1 MQVGGFLLT
10 FGIFALVGFLIYI
23 TIRCKI
29 GNDVLR
35 RRFKRC
41 NVIVFGKKGSGKD
54 LLFNKV
60 INLRKEPCYTNI
72 PYSRAYCL
80 DARIQDFAVAPN
92 TYRSFLDD
100 NIQVIDKVLA
110 ERMDFYISDGGI
122 ALPSQY
128 HGELDKKYPSLPIFY
143 ALSRHLTN
151 SNIHINT
158 QNLNRIWDKL
168 REQADT
174 YIRVERTIN
183 IFGFL
188 FTTFTV
194 YDYYESAKKCLQP
207 YPHSIF
213 SSSYNTAQRNEYYAV
228 NGRIDRHLI
237 CQHKSTV
244 MYDTRYFHKVV
255 YGRQAPGRSIKVS
268 NAGRAKRQ

>member
-1 MQVGGFLLT
+1 MEVGQIILLVA
-10 FGIFALVGFLIYI
+10 IVALVGFSIYLVV
-23 TIRCKI
+23 RCKM
-29 GNDVLR
+29 GNNVIK

-41 NVIVFGKKGSGKD
+41 NVIVFGKKGTGKD
-54 LLFNKV
+54 LVFNKA
-60 INLRKEPCYTNI
+60 INLRKQPCYTNI
-72 PYSRAYCL
+72 PYADEYCQL
-80 DARIQDFAVAPN
+80 ARIQDFAVSPN
-92 TYRSFLDD
+92 TYRNFLDD
-100 NIQVIDKVLA
+100 NIQVIPKTLN

-143 ALSRHLTN
+143 ALSRHLVN
-151 SNIHINT
+151 ANVHINT
-158 QNLNRIWDKL
+158 QNLNRVWDKL

-183 IFGFL
+183 VFGFL

-194 YDYYESAKKCLQP
+194 YDYYESAKQCLQP

-213 SSSYNTAQRNEYYAV
+213 SSSYNTAQRNEYIAV
-228 NGRIDRHLI
+228 NGQIERHII

-244 MYDTRYFHKVV
+244 KYDTRYFHKVV
-255 YGRQAPGRSIKVS
+255 YGCVAPSRKCSHKT
-268 NAGRAKRQ
+268 RT